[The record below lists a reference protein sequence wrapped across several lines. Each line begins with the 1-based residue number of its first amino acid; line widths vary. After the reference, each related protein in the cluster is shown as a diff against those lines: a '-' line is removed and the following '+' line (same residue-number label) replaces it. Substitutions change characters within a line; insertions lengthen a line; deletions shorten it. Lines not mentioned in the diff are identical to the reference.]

1 MFRHMGMWFSG
12 YPFNSFCG
20 IIIYKIRIKHTQS
33 LGLEYAFRLVALFKN
48 EGTKMAKKSNED
60 ILISDSGVK
69 TTKIGLYTK
78 IFVAICR
85 ILSVILIVLGL
96 LAFVS
101 GNF

>member
-1 MFRHMGMWFSG
+1 MAS
-12 YPFNSFCG
+12 
-20 IIIYKIRIKHTQS
+20 K
-33 LGLEYAFRLVALFKN
+33 KN
-48 EGTKMAKKSNED
+48 KD
-60 ILISDSGVK
+60 ILISDSGLR

-85 ILSVILIVLGL
+85 VLSVILIVLGV